1 MTNTLVVLK
10 DHVRKEWIDY
20 NGHMNDADYVR
31 AFSWAVDGFMGEMG
45 LNETFREK
53 AQYTMFTLENHICYL
68 AEMKFNEPLEVHAH
82 VLDYD
87 EKRVHLFL
95 ELYGAE
101 GKRAA
106 TSEQMM
112 MGIEQQS
119 GRPGPFP
126 EEISSK
132 LKQLADEYAVETK
145 PKEAGRVIGIRK
157 KK

>member
-1 MTNTLVVLK
+1 MNSLVVLK

-31 AFSWAVDGFMGEMG
+31 AFSWAVDGFVREMG
-45 LNETFREK
+45 VTDAFREK
-53 AQYTMFTLENHICYL
+53 EQYTMFTLENHVCYL
-68 AEMKFNEPLEVHAH
+68 AEMNFEESLEVHAT

-87 EKRVHLFL
+87 AKRVHLFL

-106 TSEQMM
+106 TSEQML
-112 MGIEQQS
+112 MGMDQES

-126 EEISSK
+126 DEVSSK
-132 LKQLADEYAVETK
+132 LQSLADQFSVETK
-145 PKEAGRVIGIRK
+145 PKEAGRVIGIK
-157 KK
+157 KKR